1 MDAHEDPEADT
12 MMVKPRRRLRKVA
25 DMEVRFPAVSTRHGQ
40 FRNGREG
47 SRAFAGHQTRTP
59 RFDKRAKW

>member
-25 DMEVRFPAVSTRHGQ
+25 DMEVRFPAVSQ